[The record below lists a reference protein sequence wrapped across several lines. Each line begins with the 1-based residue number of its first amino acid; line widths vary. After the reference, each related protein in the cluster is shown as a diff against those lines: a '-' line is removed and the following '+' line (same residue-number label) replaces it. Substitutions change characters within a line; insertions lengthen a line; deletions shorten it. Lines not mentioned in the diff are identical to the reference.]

1 MMSLFLVIVGLALLF
16 GGGEL
21 LVRGSVALARRL
33 GVSEIAVG
41 VVLVGFGT
49 SAPEFLVSIQS
60 AILDYPALAL
70 GNVLGSNIANILLIV
85 GIAALVT
92 PIRLSAGVGWREAAM
107 VLVAT
112 CIVTA
117 MALAGPLGLWQGVV
131 MLAALAGYLA
141 FCWRL
146 SAPEGAELAE
156 EEGPPTSTVRAC
168 LLAVGGLALL
178 VLGADLLVDGAI
190 DIARKFGVSE
200 STIGLT
206 IVAIGSSLPEL
217 AASVVAAFRGRPSV
231 AIGNVLGSNLFNL
244 LGALGIVA
252 VITPVSTIGADVHF
266 ALLAMLAV
274 TGCFVALIGA
284 RRVGRPIGAIFVA
297 LFAGF
302 IALQFIVA

>member
-1 MMSLFLVIVGLALLF
+1 MSLFLVFLGLALLF

-49 SAPEFLVSIQS
+49 SAPELLVSIES
-60 AILDYPALAL
+60 AALNHPELAL

-85 GIAALVT
+85 GLAAVVT
-92 PIRLSAGVGWREAAM
+92 PIRLSAGVGWREAAI

-112 CIVTA
+112 CVVTA
-117 MALAGPLGLWQGVV
+117 LAMAGPLGLWQGVL
-131 MLAALAGYLA
+131 MLATLLGYLV

-146 SAPEGAELAE
+146 AAPEGAEIAE
-156 EEGPPTSTVRAC
+156 EEGPPVSTGKAC
-168 LLAVGGLALL
+168 VLALGGLALL
-178 VLGADLLVDGAI
+178 VLGADLLVEGAI
-190 DIARKFGVSE
+190 DIARDFGVSE

-206 IVAIGSSLPEL
+206 IVAVGSSLPEL

-252 VITPVSTIGADVHF
+252 VITPVSTAGPDVHF
-266 ALLAMLAV
+266 SLLAMLAV

-284 RRVGRPIGAIFVA
+284 RHVGRAIGAVF
-297 LFAGF
+297 LGLYAGF
-302 IALQFIVA
+302 IVLHFVIA

>member
-1 MMSLFLVIVGLALLF
+1 MSFFLVLVGLMLLF

-49 SAPEFLVSIQS
+49 SAPELLVSVEA
-60 AILDYPALAL
+60 AILNHPDLAL

-85 GIAALVT
+85 GVAAVVT

-112 CIVTA
+112 TLVTGL
-117 MALAGPLGLWQGVV
+117 ALTGSLGLWQGVV
-131 MLAALAGYLA
+131 MLAALGAYLLV
-141 FCWRL
+141 CWRQTG
-146 SAPEGAELAE
+146 PEDADFSE
-156 EEGPPTSTVRAC
+156 EDVPTSTLRAC
-168 LLAVGGLALL
+168 LLAFGGLVLL

-190 DIARKFGVSE
+190 VIARDMGVSE
-200 STIGLT
+200 ATIGLT
-206 IVAIGSSLPEL
+206 IVAVGSSLPEL
-217 AASVVAAFRGRPSV
+217 AASTVAAFRGKSSV

-252 VITPVSTIGADVHF
+252 VIIPVSTAGADIRF
-266 ALLAMLAV
+266 SLLSMLAL
-274 TGCFVALIGA
+274 TGCFVALVAARHVGRLIGA
-284 RRVGRPIGAIFVA
+284 VFLALYAAFVA
-297 LFAGF
+297 MHFA
-302 IALQFIVA
+302 IA